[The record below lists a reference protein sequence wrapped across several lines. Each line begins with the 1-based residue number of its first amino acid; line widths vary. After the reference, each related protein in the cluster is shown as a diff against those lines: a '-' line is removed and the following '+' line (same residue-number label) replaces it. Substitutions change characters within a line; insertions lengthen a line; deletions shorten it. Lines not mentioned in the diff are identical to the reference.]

1 MTFSET
7 LLVLRL
13 GRMRWDDNLCI
24 AACCMSSVDV
34 AFVGNVAW
42 DALELADAR
51 LEAKLL
57 TVEELLT
64 PRSYE
69 PCCALGARL

>member
-1 MTFSET
+1 
-7 LLVLRL
+7 
-13 GRMRWDDNLCI
+13 
-24 AACCMSSVDV
+24 MSSVDV

-69 PCCALGARL
+69 PCCALAARL